1 MERAGM
7 HLTLPGAQALLRLR
21 CIALNGQ
28 WEEFMYYIAQETSRL
43 YPQGPTPQPD
53 SEASPMAD

>member
-1 MERAGM
+1 M
-7 HLTLPGAQALLRLR
+7 LRLR

-28 WEEFMYYIAQETSRL
+28 WEDFMQYYIAQETARL

-53 SEASPMAD
+53 SEVLPMAA